1 MCVDLF
7 AHQARSAA
15 KKKEPAPNPFKAGL
29 AQVQIGVEGWAKRAK
44 GKAKETTTEEEG
56 SSVGALEALALVEVS
71 TVPLPQTQDDGGLSG
86 R

>member
-1 MCVDLF
+1 M
-7 AHQARSAA
+7 
-15 KKKEPAPNPFKAGL
+15 
-29 AQVQIGVEGWAKRAK
+29 QIGVEGWAKRAK

-71 TVPLPQTQDDGGLSG
+71 TVPLPQTQDDGGLFG